1 MIKYISYLFYAL
13 LSVFAFAS
21 CAQHEGTEP
30 GNDGSPKVT
39 VYTFK
44 PGAPYNADNDLQLRL
59 ATNSQTSEVYYLA
72 ELASQKETNV
82 ASMGEYGYM
91 DYVEEKGK
99 KVEGLGGNSS
109 ADIVVTD
116 MIGTYSITIVAVN
129 GGDKTATTVSFMGIE
144 WNAIGEGTYNSTM
157 FKKQVKVQVY
167 KAAHADWYKLP
178 SLFEEGKNMVIKMD
192 GANATVEQQNVA
204 TDTRYGDVYATGGGT
219 LENGVITLTLQY
231 TCSAGSFGSYTETL
245 QLPQ

>member
-1 MIKYISYLFYAL
+1 M
-13 LSVFAFAS
+13 
-21 CAQHEGTEP
+21 
-30 GNDGSPKVT
+30 
-39 VYTFK
+39 
-44 PGAPYNADNDLQLRL
+44 
-59 ATNSQTSEVYYLA
+59 
-72 ELASQKETNV
+72 
-82 ASMGEYGYM
+82 
-91 DYVEEKGK
+91 
-99 KVEGLGGNSS
+99 
-109 ADIVVTD
+109 
-116 MIGTYSITIVAVN
+116 
-129 GGDKTATTVSFMGIE
+129 
-144 WNAIGEGTYNSTM
+144 NAIGEGTYNSTM

>member
-91 DYVEEKGK
+91 DYVVEKGK

-129 GGDKTATTVSFMGIE
+129 G
-144 WNAIGEGTYNSTM
+144 
-157 FKKQVKVQVY
+157 
-167 KAAHADWYKLP
+167 
-178 SLFEEGKNMVIKMD
+178 VIK
-192 GANATVEQQNVA
+192 QQPPYPSWVSNGMPSEKELIIPQCSRSKLRF
-204 TDTRYGDVYATGGGT
+204 RYTKQLMLIGT
-219 LENGVITLTLQY
+219 NSRHCLKKARTW
-231 TCSAGSFGSYTETL
+231 SSRWTEPML
-245 QLPQ
+245 L

>member
-1 MIKYISYLFYAL
+1 
-13 LSVFAFAS
+13 
-21 CAQHEGTEP
+21 
-30 GNDGSPKVT
+30 
-39 VYTFK
+39 
-44 PGAPYNADNDLQLRL
+44 
-59 ATNSQTSEVYYLA
+59 
-72 ELASQKETNV
+72 
-82 ASMGEYGYM
+82 
-91 DYVEEKGK
+91 
-99 KVEGLGGNSS
+99 
-109 ADIVVTD
+109 